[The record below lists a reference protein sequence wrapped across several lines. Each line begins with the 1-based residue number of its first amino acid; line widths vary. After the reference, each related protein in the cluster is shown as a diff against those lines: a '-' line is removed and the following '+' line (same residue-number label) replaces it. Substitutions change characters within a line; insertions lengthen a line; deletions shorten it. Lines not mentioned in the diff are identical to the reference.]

1 MKEIQY
7 GPLRLQADDANTCYT
22 VVSCD
27 KAALSAEIP
36 AEISGLPVCGIG
48 DRAFEGCGRLA
59 AVRFSPKLERD
70 PQETGEEFFVGDAA
84 FATCTALKEITLPTG
99 VTFVGW
105 GAFRD
110 CTALERVRM
119 PDCLCAP
126 YTFCRCGKLV
136 EISPMTDA
144 VEGMFS
150 HCASL
155 ATFPLTADSCVIGE
169 DAFEHCDALT
179 AITVPAAVKEIGQ
192 LAFRDCA
199 RLASV
204 LFEHTEGWYW
214 HCTYDDAE
222 HPLDVSDPVANARR
236 LSRADFDDG
245 VTRWFRK

>member
-7 GPLRLQADDANTCYT
+7 GPLLLQTDDAHTFYT

-27 KAALSAEIP
+27 KAAVAAEIP
-36 AEISGLPVCGIG
+36 AVLAGLPVCGIG
-48 DRAFEGCGRLA
+48 DRAFEGCDRLA
-59 AVRFSPKLERD
+59 TVTFSAELERD
-70 PQETGEEFFVGDAA
+70 PQETGEEFSVGDAA
-84 FATCTALKEITLPTG
+84 FAECTALKEIALPLG

-110 CTALERVRM
+110 CTSLERVRM

-222 HPLDVSDPVANARR
+222 RPLDVSDPVANARR